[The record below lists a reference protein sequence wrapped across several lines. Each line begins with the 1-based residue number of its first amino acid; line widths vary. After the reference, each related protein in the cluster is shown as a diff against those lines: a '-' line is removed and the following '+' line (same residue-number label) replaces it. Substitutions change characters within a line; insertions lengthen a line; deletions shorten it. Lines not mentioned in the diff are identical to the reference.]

1 MSENS
6 KSETLS
12 SSVLSL
18 SDTAGLRLMF
28 ELSAL
33 AANVTLEDKFDALG
47 ALDGGKGEF
56 VDTSPSLS
64 ADATSGEGS
73 TPRELTRLDGT
84 QVKALVGCGGGGGI

>member
-1 MSENS
+1 MSERLKLES
-6 KSETLS
+6 LS

-18 SDTAGLRLMF
+18 SDTAGFRLMF

-33 AANVTLEDKFDALG
+33 AANVTLEDEFDALG
-47 ALDGGKGEF
+47 ALGCGKGEF

-73 TPRELTRLDGT
+73 TPRDLTRLGI
-84 QVKALVGCGGGGGI
+84 QV